1 MEILREILRKYHGRF
16 SGQTK
21 TDRCKNRGNQHI
33 LILKYKQLFVI
44 ITYLVDKNSKIFRSF
59 LEDLKRENPKGDL
72 DMPTVIMKAKLE
84 KPYEH
89 WVKAFDD
96 HKPVREAAGFKDLY
110 RGHLMDDAN
119 TIQAV
124 IYTPSMETLDQ
135 FMKDEAEVI
144 SEAGH
149 IAESTEI
156 TVCTDM

>member
-1 MEILREILRKYHGRF
+1 
-16 SGQTK
+16 
-21 TDRCKNRGNQHI
+21 
-33 LILKYKQLFVI
+33 
-44 ITYLVDKNSKIFRSF
+44 
-59 LEDLKRENPKGDL
+59 
-72 DMPTVIMKAKLE
+72 MPTVIMKAKLE

-89 WVKAFDD
+89 QVKAFDD
-96 HKPVREAAGFKDLY
+96 HKSVREATGFKDLY